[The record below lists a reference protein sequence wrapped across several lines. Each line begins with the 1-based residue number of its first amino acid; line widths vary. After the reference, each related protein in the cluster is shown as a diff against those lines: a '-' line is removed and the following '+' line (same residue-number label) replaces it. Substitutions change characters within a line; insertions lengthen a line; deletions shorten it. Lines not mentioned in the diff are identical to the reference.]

1 MAVLSGSFIPAPPPA
16 GDGAAITLTRGI
28 YITGNGGVGGIQANG
43 GTVSNVGFY
52 VADTEERKI
61 EPITHTS

>member
-1 MAVLSGSFIPAPPPA
+1 MAVLSGSFRPRPPPVT
-16 GDGAAITLTRGI
+16 GRQFTLTRGI